1 MKRKVL
7 LLLSLVLLLSF
18 SAMGAAA
25 QTNDNIVDI
34 AAKNSNFDTLHTAV
48 VVAGLAD
55 TLASADAQYTVFA
68 PTDAAF
74 GDLDPALLSAALAD
88 PKGALTTVL
97 TYHVVA
103 GNYSSTEL
111 LEMGTVTT
119 LQGEELTITTRNDNV
134 FVNDARVVI
143 ADVPAK
149 NGIIHAIN
157 AVLLPMAV
165 TGGADTTAT
174 TETTATTA
182 DDMAGDTASKTIAEI
197 AVEAGN
203 FTSLVGALQATG
215 LVTTFTMPGNY
226 TVFAPTDDA
235 FAALGDIDLS
245 QDELKAI
252 LLYHVVNDRLT
263 RDQLATD
270 DLVPT
275 LSDGRPL
282 FINRSGSRIIDIS
295 GAKLVVTD
303 IQASNGIIHVID
315 RVMIP

>member
-74 GDLDPALLSAALAD
+74 GNLDPTLLSAALAD

-119 LQGEELTITTRNDNV
+119 LQGEELTITTRNDDV

-149 NGIIHAIN
+149 NGIIHAIS

-174 TETTATTA
+174 TDTTAATT
-182 DDMAGDTASKTIAEI
+182 DDMASDTASKTIAEI

-235 FAALGDIDLS
+235 FAALGDVDLS

-275 LSDGRPL
+275 LSGGRPL
-282 FINRSGSRIIDIS
+282 FINRDGGRIVDIS

-303 IQASNGIIHVID
+303 IQASNGVIHVID

>member
-1 MKRKVL
+1 MKRKAL

-34 AAKNSNFDTLHTAV
+34 AAKNNNFDTLHTAIV
-48 VVAGLAD
+48 AAGLAD
-55 TLASADAQYTVFA
+55 TLASADAHYTVFA

-103 GNYSSTEL
+103 GHYSSAEL

-157 AVLLPMAV
+157 AVLLPAAV
-165 TGGADTTAT
+165 TGGADTTAMADT
-174 TETTATTA
+174 TVATA
-182 DDMAGDTASKTIAEI
+182 DDTAGDTASKTIAEI

-215 LVTTFTMPGNY
+215 LVGTFAMPGNY

-235 FAALGDIDLS
+235 FAALGDVDLS

-275 LSDGRPL
+275 LSGGRPL
-282 FINRSGSRIIDIS
+282 FINRDGGRIVDIS